1 MMQEVSQQ
9 HDIIPM
15 GQNARE
21 IEHFVNFFVNFF
33 GYSPAEALGCATF
46 VGCDL
51 MGLKG
56 ELGAVKTR
64 ALADILLVEGSPL
77 ADPSALVRPR
87 STCDDRERWQ
97 DALRPGRQAR
107 RF

>member
-1 MMQEVSQQ
+1 
-9 HDIIPM
+9 M

-21 IEHFVNFFVNFF
+21 IERFVNFF
-33 GYSPAEALGCATF
+33 GYSPAEALGCATL

-56 ELGAVKTR
+56 ELGVVKTR

-77 ADPSALVRPR
+77 ADPSALV
-87 STCDDRERWQ
+87 D
-97 DALRPGRQAR
+97 PGRLAMIAKDGKMRCDPGGR
-107 RF
+107 RGAFERRATK